1 MRRTRVIVEELP
13 ENAKVCLY
21 GAGEFG
27 ANVLNEI
34 QRLRPDLRVDGFFD
48 SSRKGEFHG
57 LTIHHPETGSL
68 AHTTLVLICS
78 SHHEEIGRIL
88 DQHGYADH
96 CVMDQARY
104 LPPKY
109 LSQTDLDILQ
119 AVRPFTM
126 SSVPRV
132 QSLLGAVEY
141 IVRYGV
147 AGSVVECGVWAGGSV
162 MAAALK
168 LLSLGDVG
176 RDLYLYDTFEGMTPP
191 TAADVNSSGDEALE
205 VFAQVADRGEG
216 KDWCYSDLASA
227 QRNVFSTG
235 YPQERFIF
243 VRGDVLR
250 TLPATLP
257 DKIALLRL
265 DTDWYDSTA
274 QEMEHLFPK
283 LVRHGILI
291 LDDYNHWKGS
301 QRAVDEYFAKHSI
314 QMFLQRID
322 DSGVMGVKLTD

>member
-13 ENAKVCLY
+13 ENAQVCLY

-34 QRLRPDLRVDGFFD
+34 LRLRPDVRVNGFFD
-48 SSRKGEFHG
+48 STRQGGFHG
-57 LTIHHPETGSL
+57 LAIHRPETRYL
-68 AHTTLVLICS
+68 PPNTLILICS
-78 SHHEEIGRIL
+78 SHHEEISRIL
-88 DQHGYADH
+88 DQHGYAEQ

-126 SSVPRV
+126 TSVNRV

-141 IVRYGV
+141 IVHHGI

-168 LLSLGDVG
+168 LKALGDVD
-176 RDLYLYDTFEGMTPP
+176 RNLYLYDTFEGMTPP
-191 TAADVNSSGDEALE
+191 TAEDVNNSGEEALE
-205 VFAQVADRGEG
+205 IFAQVADRGEG
-216 KDWCYSDLASA
+216 KDWCYSDLASV

-235 YPQERFIF
+235 YPRERFTF
-243 VRGDVLR
+243 VRGDVCL

-265 DTDWYDSTA
+265 DTDWYESTA
-274 QEMEHLFPK
+274 REMEHLFPK
-283 LVRHGILI
+283 LLRHGILI

-314 QMFLQRID
+314 RMFLQRID
-322 DSGVMGVKLTD
+322 DSAVMGVKLTD